1 MQDAFVGYQNDTPA
15 SVVFQATQQQQKEWN
30 WSKSVHESS
39 EKWKNGVL
47 ARSKKILLQ
56 MASPDSMIRLKL
68 TRLEKKRDK
77 LLQIYYV
84 DQQHGSMVG
93 FLDYHLKR
101 KPKNQAACLLQVY
114 MQSTIGDINE
124 S

>member
-15 SVVFQATQQQQKEWN
+15 SVVFQATQQLQKEWN

-47 ARSKKILLQ
+47 VRSKKILLQ

-68 TRLEKKRDK
+68 TRLEKRETNCFKYIMWISNMAQWWD
-77 LLQIYYV
+77 
-84 DQQHGSMVG
+84 
-93 FLDYHLKR
+93 FLT
-101 KPKNQAACLLQVY
+101 
-114 MQSTIGDINE
+114 TI
-124 S
+124 